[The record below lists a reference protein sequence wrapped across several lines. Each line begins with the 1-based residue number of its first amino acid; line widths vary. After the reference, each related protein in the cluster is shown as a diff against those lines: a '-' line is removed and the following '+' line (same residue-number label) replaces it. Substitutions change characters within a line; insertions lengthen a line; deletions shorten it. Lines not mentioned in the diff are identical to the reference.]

1 MPRDGWPTVPI
12 VLLLLLLALWALL
25 MLGLGARLFVKDL
38 GEAPRAVDWD
48 APKHAAS
55 RGEVDLSWPLRPER
69 PPG

>member
-1 MPRDGWPTVPI
+1 MDDLITHRVRTHTSSPERPQRP
-12 VLLLLLLALWALL
+12 
-25 MLGLGARLFVKDL
+25 GLGARLFVKDL